1 MSQTVTILSGSSR
14 SDNNTMRLGRA
25 MQRKMKEKGWSTNLI
40 DFRDY
45 DIPFMNQGSVSL
57 EGDTPFQRAL
67 IRSID
72 EGDMVIIM
80 SPEYNWFPTA
90 ELINM
95 LHQLGNRRFGHLFD
109 QKVFAMCGLSTGRGG
124 RVPAMQLSTVFEKIV
139 SFLHKHS
146 MISPKKFEAHYI
158 TMELDDDGHY
168 TGDGAFEQAVDRF
181 LDYNIQL
188 AVKFL

>member
-1 MSQTVTILSGSSR
+1 MSKQVTILSGSSR
-14 SDNNTMRLGRA
+14 DDNNTMRLGQA
-25 MQRKMKEKGWSTNLI
+25 MKNKMESKGWSTELV
-40 DFRDY
+40 DFREY
-45 DIPFMNQGSVSL
+45 DIPFMNQGEVSL
-57 EGDTPFQRAL
+57 EGDTSFQKKL
-67 IRSID
+67 IRAID
-72 EGDMVIIM
+72 SGEMVIIM

-109 QKVFAMCGLSTGRGG
+109 QKVFAICGLSTGRGG
-124 RVPAMQLSTVFEKIV
+124 RLPATQLSTVYEKIV

-146 MISPKKFEAHYI
+146 IVSPKKFEAHFI
-158 TMELDDDGHY
+158 SHELDDNGNF
-168 TGDGAFEQAVDRF
+168 TGDGSFELSVDRF